1 MRFST
6 NQFGLSLVLV
16 IIKWSASRR
25 CMLCLSM
32 KVRPELPSSGY
43 CYEWNKFQSETSF
56 NVVGSLLGFTVGKE
70 EEQVFGGSHSLPNI
84 WCGGNSPIISSLRGE
99 IWQVESFAHNINKA
113 EVFLAVKQSNLTFV
127 KSTPAVWQDRLT
139 GHLYSDD
146 YLNVQAV
153 ICPTGFLTSP
163 CFILFGKLWRL
174 SRKKL

>member
-127 KSTPAVWQDRLT
+127 KSTPARPAGQAHRPFIFWRLFKCAGRNMSDWIFNIAMFHPFWQ
-139 GHLYSDD
+139 
-146 YLNVQAV
+146 A
-153 ICPTGFLTSP
+153 LTS
-163 CFILFGKLWRL
+163 
-174 SRKKL
+174 